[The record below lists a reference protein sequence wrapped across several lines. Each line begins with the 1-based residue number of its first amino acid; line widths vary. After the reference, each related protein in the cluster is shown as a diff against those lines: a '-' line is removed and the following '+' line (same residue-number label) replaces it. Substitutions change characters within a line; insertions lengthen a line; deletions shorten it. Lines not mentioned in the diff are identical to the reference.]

1 MNPRPNEYAYFLP
14 IVMPLVQPCPK
25 YLVMDAIRHAAVD
38 FFTRTRVWRER
49 HVGALTEGANDI
61 PLPPASSLVRVEY
74 VGVNGQ
80 RLILGIDYVVRDAT
94 VDVKFPKGVEGPCC
108 TELCVSLCPSRMP
121 RHCPTEQARDWGDAV
136 VYGALAKIKAMS
148 GNSVGW
154 IDAEGAK
161 VHFDLYE
168 SEIARAQRL
177 VTRDRAGWNIL
188 TVAS

>member
-1 MNPRPNEYAYFLP
+1 
-14 IVMPLVQPCPK
+14 MP
-25 YLVMDAIRHAAVD
+25 D
-38 FFTRTRVWRER
+38 
-49 HVGALTEGANDI
+49 
-61 PLPPASSLVRVEY
+61 
-74 VGVNGQ
+74 
-80 RLILGIDYVVRDAT
+80 
-94 VDVKFPKGVEGPCC
+94 
-108 TELCVSLCPSRMP
+108 
-121 RHCPTEQARDWGDAV
+121 EQARDWGDAV